1 MKIMT
6 VLGTRPEIIRLSR
19 VIAKLD
25 KLCDHVLVH
34 TGQNFDPN
42 LSDIFFSELKVR
54 KPDHYLGV
62 KGDSFGQQAGRM
74 LEKVD
79 AVMAKEKPDRLLILG
94 DTNSGLSA
102 ILAKRRG
109 IPVFHMEA
117 GNRCY
122 DDRVPEEVNRRVI
135 DHSSDILMPYTERSR
150 QNLLKEGI
158 EGQRIFVTG
167 NPILEVIN
175 HYEPEI
181 AKSQIHKKLGLK
193 KKKYFL
199 VTLHRA
205 ENVDL
210 KPRLKNLLEALD
222 RVQKEYK
229 LPLILSLHPHTRQK
243 IAQFVIKLS
252 NPDIRFIDPPG
263 FFLVHRPGTQR
274 LLRPLRQRHGPG
286 RVLHLQGAQCHS
298 PRCHRASGNQI
309 EIGGKPILWHIMKIY
324 SHYGF
329 REFVICLGYKGQVI
343 KDYFHNFNRFNS
355 DFTVDLRSGE
365 LHFENCPYEDWQVT
379 LADTGLDTLKGG
391 RIKRIE
397 KYIDSD
403 INMLT
408 YGDGVADIDIEAL
421 LDFQKSHGKLLTVTG
436 VKPPSMFGEIIEK
449 ERQGRFFRGKA
460 PDQQRA
466 DLWRLH
472 GFQQE
477 ALRIPDSR

>member
-1 MKIMT
+1 MKILT

-19 VIAKLD
+19 VIEKLD

-34 TGQNFDPN
+34 TGQNFDRN
-42 LSDIFFSELKVR
+42 LSDIFFEELKVR

-62 KGDSFGQQAGRM
+62 KGDSFGQQVGRM

-79 AVMAKEKPDRLLILG
+79 QVLEKEKPDRLLILG

-135 DHSSDILMPYTERSR
+135 DHSSDVLMPYTERSR

-158 EGQRIFVTG
+158 DGQRIFVTG

-210 KPRLKNLLEALD
+210 KPRLKKFMEALD
-222 RVQKEYK
+222 CVQKEYK
-229 LPLILSLHPHTRQK
+229 LPLLLSLHPHTRQK
-243 IAQFVIKLS
+243 IEQFAFKTS
-252 NPDIRFIDPPG
+252 NPGIRFIDPPG
-263 FFLVHRPGTQR
+263 FFSFISLERNAFCVLSDSGTIQEECCIFKVPNVTLRDVTERPETIECGSN
-274 LLRPLRQRHGPG
+274 
-286 RVLHLQGAQCHS
+286 VLSGSESGMVLQCVKTVLSS
-298 PRCHRASGNQI
+298 PPDWQPPSEYLAKNVSSTV
-309 EIGGKPILWHIMKIY
+309 MKIILGI
-324 SHYGF
+324 SN
-329 REFVICLGYKGQVI
+329 EFQ
-343 KDYFHNFNRFNS
+343 
-355 DFTVDLRSGE
+355 
-365 LHFENCPYEDWQVT
+365 
-379 LADTGLDTLKGG
+379 
-391 RIKRIE
+391 
-397 KYIDSD
+397 
-403 INMLT
+403 
-408 YGDGVADIDIEAL
+408 
-421 LDFQKSHGKLLTVTG
+421 
-436 VKPPSMFGEIIEK
+436 
-449 ERQGRFFRGKA
+449 RG
-460 PDQQRA
+460 
-466 DLWRLH
+466 
-472 GFQQE
+472 
-477 ALRIPDSR
+477 